1 MMLLPIVSKVCSTI
15 AQELGSY
22 CATLRWHA
30 HIRGLTSAKVL
41 ASAAS
46 QGSAYS
52 APTHLPESE
61 PIAVLAQPSG
71 GRPAARPL
79 KVSAIAAGILAIN
92 WLATKLRWLPEQLQ
106 LVLWVVSLPATCLL
120 LKTFLLH

>member
-41 ASAAS
+41 ASAAP

-71 GRPAARPL
+71 VGQRHDRSRSVPLPPAFWL
-79 KVSAIAAGILAIN
+79 SAGSP
-92 WLATKLRWLPEQLQ
+92 R
-106 LVLWVVSLPATCLL
+106 S
-120 LKTFLLH
+120 